1 MKALIV
7 DDEKHARTSLK
18 NLCQLCCPEITS
30 ILEASEVEEA
40 IQSIQHQSPDL
51 IFLDINLGTRNGFE
65 VLEALAHLS
74 LNVIFVT
81 AHSEYGIKALRA
93 SAIDYLLKPLQSA
106 ELIKAVQKVKEKL
119 NQEQEATQL
128 QTLLLNLNQQEKEVE
143 RLVVKTSESIHII
156 SVHDIIFC
164 QSDKGYTTFQLV
176 GNKTILSSKILADY
190 EAVLPSSFF
199 MRIHQSY
206 LVNLHHVTRY
216 DKKDKNALITVE
228 NHELTV
234 ALRRKEQVMKFLND
248 MAN

>member
-18 NLCQLCCPEITS
+18 NLCQLCCPSITS
-30 ILEASEVEEA
+30 ILEASTVVEA
-40 IQSIQHQSPDL
+40 IHLIQQQAPDL
-51 IFLDINLGTRNGFE
+51 IFLDINLGTDNGFE
-65 VLEALAHLS
+65 VLEPFAHLS

-93 SAIDYLLKPLQSA
+93 AAIDYLLKPLQST
-106 ELIKAVQKVKEKL
+106 ELIQAVQKVKEKL
-119 NQEQEATQL
+119 DQEEENSQL
-128 QTLLLNLNQQEKEVE
+128 QTLLLNLHQQEKEVE
-143 RLVVKTSESIHII
+143 KLVVKTSESIHII
-156 SVHDIIFC
+156 NVQDIIFC

-176 GNKTILSSKILADY
+176 GNKSILSSKILADY
-190 EAVLPSSFF
+190 ESVLPSSCF

-216 DKKDKNALITVE
+216 DKKDKNALITVD
-228 NHELTV
+228 NHEVPV